1 MNINKFILKKDFLFY
16 IALGS
21 LLLVMILFSIVNS
34 YTKKQIAKSN
44 EIIEKNLSDISILS
58 IIYSDLKSYTAKL
71 ILIRN
76 LKWNNSSKIKYL
88 SVKFNKQKEN
98 IQKINKEYIKN
109 LLTSFFENLKEIE
122 PDKTSTKILTEKI
135 NKNNGFLKKID
146 TSIQLLKAEINKSR
160 ANLKQISGSSGI
172 IFIVVVFIILIISG
186 WGFYYNYNAINITKS
201 FIEKWQIETSIIENF
216 GEFFSIKEKLNE
228 FLSEVKKAK
237 LIEKN
242 TEEKIKLIKDALINV
257 ITSFSEISLAADSV
271 STASQE
277 LAKKITGY
285 SDSIKSTKDLTINM
299 ANDTEKIRTE
309 TNKGAV
315 YSQKMNETAKADE
328 DTIVSIIK
336 EIESMH
342 GVINDLNNVIGN
354 MNTKATEISKVASLI
369 KEIAEQTNLLALNA
383 SIEAAR
389 AGEAG
394 RGFAVVAEEI
404 RQLAESTGS
413 ASKKISEEVREI
425 NKITNL
431 TVEKISGATKRI
443 NASVSVANDAA
454 ISFQKI
460 KDSIEETMQVS
471 GNIYNLTNDEVNKIQ
486 SIVGI
491 IKDVESII
499 DEMASNIEG
508 ISASIEQETASIE
521 NLRSSLE
528 EIYQKSENIRLDIEK
543 IRKSEN

>member
-1 MNINKFILKKDFLFY
+1 MNFRKFILKRDFLLY
-16 IALGS
+16 LSTGII
-21 LLLVMILFSIVNS
+21 LLLMILFAVVNS
-34 YTKKQIAKSN
+34 NIKKKIARHN

-58 IIYSDLKSYTAKL
+58 SIYAGLKSYNDNL
-71 ILIRN
+71 IYLRN
-76 LKWNNSSKIKYL
+76 LKWNNSAKIKYIKIKIL
-88 SVKFNKQKEN
+88 RPKEN
-98 IQKINKEYIKN
+98 IQKLNRQ
-109 LLTSFFENLKEIE
+109 NLKTLLISFYDNLIE
-122 PDKTSTKILTEKI
+122 PDLNNITTKMLTE
-135 NKNNGFLKKID
+135 
-146 TSIQLLKAEINKSR
+146 EINKSSEF
-160 ANLKQISGSSGI
+160 LKKLDASILLLKGEILKDKEEIKKLSSSLGT
-172 IFIVVVFIILIISG
+172 IFVIMVLAILLTAG
-186 WGFYYNYNAINITKS
+186 WGFYYHYTAVTLSKS
-201 FIEKWQIETSIIENF
+201 FFENWQEDQSVIENF
-216 GEFFSIKEKLNE
+216 GELFNIKDTLNTFLLEIKKL
-228 FLSEVKKAK
+228 K

-242 TEEKIKLIKDALINV
+242 AEDKIKVIRDALKNV

-285 SDSIKSTKDLTINM
+285 SESIKNTKDLTTNM

-315 YSQKMNETAKADE
+315 YSQKMNETAKGGE
-328 DTIVSIIK
+328 ESIISTIR

-342 GVINDLNNVIGN
+342 NVINDLNNVIGN
-354 MNTKATEISKVASLI
+354 LNTKAIEISKVASLI

-404 RQLAESTGS
+404 RQLAESTGN
-413 ASKKISEEVREI
+413 ASKRISEEVKEI
-425 NKITNL
+425 NKITNF
-431 TVEKISGATKRI
+431 TVEKISGAAKRI

-460 KDSIEETMQVS
+460 KDSIEETMHIT

-486 SIVGI
+486 SIIRI

-528 EIYQKSENIRLDIEK
+528 EIYQKAENIRLDIEK
-543 IRKSEN
+543 IKKSDN

>member
-16 IALGS
+16 ITLGS
-21 LLLVMILFSIVNS
+21 LLLVMILSSLINS
-34 YTKKQIAKSN
+34 NTKKQIARNN
-44 EIIEKNLSDISILS
+44 EIIEKNLSDITILS
-58 IIYSDLKSYTAKL
+58 TIYTGLKSYNDKL
-71 ILIRN
+71 IYIRN
-76 LKWNNSSKIKYL
+76 LKWNNPSKIKYL
-88 SVKFNKQKEN
+88 RVKLNKQKEN
-98 IQKINKEYIKN
+98 IHKINKENIKN
-109 LLTSFFENLKEIE
+109 LLMPFFENLKEIE
-122 PDKTSTKILTEKI
+122 PANTPTKILTEEI
-135 NKNNGFLKKID
+135 NKNNEFLKKID
-146 TSIQLLKAEINKSR
+146 ASIQLLKAEIKKSEV
-160 ANLKQISGSSGI
+160 NLKQISASFGTVFI
-172 IFIVVVFIILIISG
+172 IVIFIILIISG
-186 WGFYYNYNAINITKS
+186 WGFYYNYNAINTVKS
-201 FIEKWQIETSIIENF
+201 FIENWQIETSVIDNF
-216 GEFFSIKEKLNE
+216 GDFFNIKEKLNE

-242 TEEKIKLIKDALINV
+242 AEEKIKVIKDELKNV

-285 SDSIKSTKDLTINM
+285 SDSIKSTKDLTTNM

-309 TNKGAV
+309 TNKGSV
-315 YSQKMNETAKADE
+315 YSQKMNETAKAGE
-328 DTIVSIIK
+328 ESIVATIK

-354 MNTKATEISKVASLI
+354 MNAKATEISKVASLI

-413 ASKKISEEVREI
+413 ASKKISEEVKEI
-425 NKITNL
+425 NKITNF
-431 TVEKISGATKRI
+431 TVEKISGAAKRI

-460 KDSIEETMQVS
+460 KDAIEETMQVT

-486 SIVGI
+486 SIVRI

-521 NLRSSLE
+521 NLRSSME
-528 EIYQKSENIRLDIEK
+528 EIYQKAENIRLDIEK